1 MPNQPSPDK
10 VVLSFMVPRP
20 LKRRI
25 QILAKGRGESMSE
38 TIIAILTNATINIE
52 LSPEDYIL
60 IAKAIQS
67 AQGGNQHPT
76 PSRSSGE
83 SPEVSQG

>member
-1 MPNQPSPDK
+1 
-10 VVLSFMVPRP
+10 
-20 LKRRI
+20 
-25 QILAKGRGESMSE
+25 MSE